1 MIEISL
7 EAARKNAKFT
17 KSQWANELRTKSSTV
32 TKWEK
37 GEAEPTLTQLR
48 RMSELSGIP
57 VDYLFVPDC
66 SGQERGMTAIEKEER
81 AGLQEELIEIILE
94 TKGMPVLQY
103 VRDFMNICHDVDNR
117 RSSKNE
123 IYLFNIFT
131 MLLDILREYED
142 QEKIFR
148 SVRGFTRAFYERDGD
163 D

>member
-94 TKGMPVLQY
+94 TKGMPVLQFKCIK
-103 VRDFMNICHDVDNR
+103 RIWEQSR
-117 RSSKNE
+117 KLRSSVFGRQ
-123 IYLFNIFT
+123 YSFT
-131 MLLDILREYED
+131 G
-142 QEKIFR
+142 KFP
-148 SVRGFTRAFYERDGD
+148 
-163 D
+163 